1 MYNLVPQ
8 NSGSELTEQEQTFP
22 YQQRKLQPYQNLE
35 SGANSNR
42 KAKKDSIFENLS
54 HNKTAF
60 TQREHKSDL
69 NISSQLK
76 RSKMEELKSLNET
89 LIKVNVKK
97 ELLQNTNLY
106 SMNDKPQAARS
117 KIKRTRYLS
126 SLGVDMLKGEAYMEG
141 FGSTL
146 DNTSNGRQSE
156 TVYGVV
162 E

>member
-1 MYNLVPQ
+1 
-8 NSGSELTEQEQTFP
+8 
-22 YQQRKLQPYQNLE
+22 
-35 SGANSNR
+35 
-42 KAKKDSIFENLS
+42 
-54 HNKTAF
+54 
-60 TQREHKSDL
+60 
-69 NISSQLK
+69 
-76 RSKMEELKSLNET
+76 MEELKSLNET